1 MNITDYFESKYNIQ
15 EYDQQGRECQLYPF
29 VPAVNPYNLCN
40 PDAENGVDCGLAQD
54 AYFTNPSIVQNFA
67 NYYLDLANCFGVPA
81 AFCSP
86 ATFGLLSGPIG
97 AVQTRPVVSVRGDR
111 NNVSTEMEQ
120 MRVVFGTSADLPF
133 LDIGSLGNWRG
144 DISVSYSRS
153 EGDASRLGI
162 RDDRL

>member
-1 MNITDYFESKYNIQ
+1 MQ
-15 EYDQQGRECQLYPF
+15 EYDQQGREGQLFPF
-29 VPAVNPYNLCN
+29 VPALNPYNLCN

-97 AVQTRPVVSVRGDR
+97 AVQTRPRGLSTRRQKQRLYR
-111 NNVSTEMEQ
+111 NGAN
-120 MRVVFGTSADLPF
+120 
-133 LDIGSLGNWRG
+133 
-144 DISVSYSRS
+144 
-153 EGDASRLGI
+153 ASRLW
-162 RDDRL
+162 RLS